1 MTRDEVLQALGAWIR
16 AEYGKLLVLREV
28 RRVRRAAGTTWR
40 ARVVGPAPEGDI
52 TVGDLEIDEDG
63 SILNEIG
70 VAQLLDA
77 VRRPQESEPEAAG
90 ADPFGGE
97 LSELRD
103 MGEEEPAAA
112 TTDLDGLSDEALYA
126 RASALAGSNDPEA
139 LEQARHLMPRLLG
152 DAEKR
157 AAVLVW
163 MAVIERKLGQIPI
176 ALQHLEAAAREFADR
191 FDLGAL
197 EKLAA
202 LAKELMGD
210 DAYPAS
216 PIKKMLDEGREK
228 LRPVQSIFECPQ
240 FQFLPP
246 IEREWL
252 DSSLELRTLQPGE
265 DLVRE
270 GEPSRNVFVIKSG
283 LIGVHLEKPEG
294 GTQLV
299 RSCFPGWLLGESSV
313 LVPDDPRCTATLRA
327 ERPSE
332 VWVIDAAI
340 LKDAMKENPD
350 LRYRIE
356 ATKQLH
362 RIDSFFSM
370 HETMSQLEALVR
382 DEMLACIRRIQTFDA
397 DGVLVPANEP
407 PKVAGLVLRGE
418 IAVFEGEG
426 KEGAPLALIPA
437 DRFLGVRDAMHAI
450 APATT
455 AVARAGS
462 VVALFDADMLR
473 ALGEK
478 SPEHV
483 VAVLERLG

>member
-28 RRVRRAAGTTWR
+28 RRVRRAAGTTWL
-40 ARVVGPAPEGDI
+40 ARVVVPAPEGDI
-52 TVGDLEIDEDG
+52 AVGDLEIDEDG
-63 SILNEIG
+63 SILNDIG
-70 VAQLLDA
+70 IAQLLEA
-77 VRRPQESEPEAAG
+77 VRRPKDEAVEAA

-97 LSELRD
+97 LGDLLD
-103 MGEEEPAAA
+103 MGEEEPAPE
-112 TTDLDGLSDEALYA
+112 TTDLDGLEGEALYA
-126 RASALAGSNDPEA
+126 RAAALAASTDPEA
-139 LEQARHLMPRLLG
+139 LEKARHLMPRLLS
-152 DAEKR
+152 DPEKR

-163 MAVIERKLGQIPI
+163 MAVIERKLGQVPI

-210 DAYPAS
+210 EAYPAS
-216 PIKKMLDEGREK
+216 PIKRMLDEGREK
-228 LRPVQSIFECPQ
+228 LRPVESIFECPQ

-252 DSSLELRTLQPGE
+252 DSSLELRTLSPGD

-294 GTQLV
+294 GTRLV

-313 LVPDDPRCTATLRA
+313 LVPDDPRCNATLRA

-332 VWVIDAAI
+332 VWVIDAGI

-370 HETMSQLEALVR
+370 HETMVQLEALVR

-397 DGVLVPANEP
+397 DAVLVPANEP
-407 PKVAGLVLRGE
+407 PKVAGLVLKGE
-418 IAVFEGEG
+418 IAIFEGEG
-426 KEGAPLALIPA
+426 KEGTPLAVIPA

-462 VVALFDADMLR
+462 IVALFDADMLR